1 MCWCNPNIRSIC
13 CGGINC
19 NEAYYVKQQSKEKPV
34 SKELLKQCYKK
45 QVETVADVFV
55 KTICNQLANGL
66 TGKQMLEIQNLLKNN
81 TNVEPLLD
89 LMVGFIV
96 QEAKLTE
103 EEIEF
108 VAKYMETE
116 VAQRFMSASLDS
128 HKFLEDKGEE
138 LLTLVWSSETISKL
152 EDFIVK
158 AAK

>member
-45 QVETVADVFV
+45 QVETVASVFV
-55 KTICNQLANGL
+55 KTICNQLSDVL
-66 TGKQMLEIQNLLKNN
+66 TGKQMLEIQSLLKNN

-89 LMVGFIV
+89 LMVDFIIE
-96 QEAKLTE
+96 QAKLTE
-103 EEIEF
+103 EEIDF

-116 VAQRFMSASLDS
+116 VAQRFISAGLGAAQ
-128 HKFLEDKGEE
+128 HLQDKGEE
-138 LLTLVWSSETISKL
+138 LLPFIWSPEAISKL